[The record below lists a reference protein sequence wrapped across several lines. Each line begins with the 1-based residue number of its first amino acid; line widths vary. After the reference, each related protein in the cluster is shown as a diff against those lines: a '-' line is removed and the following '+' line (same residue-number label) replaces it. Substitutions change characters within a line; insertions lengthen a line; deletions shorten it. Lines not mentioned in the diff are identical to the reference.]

1 MPVSKMF
8 EFVDPEIG
16 FTSSVIRDPKRFVGR
31 SDLIQ
36 SCMNAL
42 NAREGVIAVY
52 GKRGVGKS
60 SLVRQVQQM
69 ANGNYDIAQKAGLAH
84 LIPRHPRRYYT
95 VYYACDSNINNTDEL
110 IRRLCNDTDPED
122 GLLRLVPDAG
132 KELSEFSRS
141 DEASAGLDLKLIKW
155 GVKGSDSQK
164 YSSVVP
170 NDTIQSF
177 RNFVSGSVDA
187 NNRMWSKRDGVLILL
202 DEFDVIGTKFGMGSL
217 IKSLTSPTV
226 KFGVCGIGADIGALI
241 KDHKSVARLIEQ
253 GAIHVR
259 PMSGDETRQ
268 IFTTATELFRGKV
281 SFAKK
286 VVEQIVELSEGLPYF
301 AQLIGKSSVQYGNEV
316 GSNNID
322 EKIFGE
328 VLGKI
333 REGKS
338 FPNLEEQ
345 YQLAIG
351 RGKERAMLLT
361 LLAEQQGEATLY
373 NDEVGRVVLQRTRT
387 TAQGLGIEYI
397 DQLMPRLV
405 EERYGPALIKGEQR
419 GHYEFADPVF
429 RAYVK
434 LRKLD

>member
-1 MPVSKMF
+1 VF
-8 EFVDPEIG
+8 EFVDPEAG

-31 SDLIQ
+31 ADLIQ
-36 SCMNAL
+36 NCMNAL
-42 NAREGVIAVY
+42 NAKEGVIAVY

-84 LIPRHPRRYYT
+84 LIPKSPRRYYT
-95 VYYACDSNINNTDEL
+95 VYYACDSNITNIDEL
-110 IRRLCNDTDPED
+110 IKRLCNDTDPED

-132 KELSEFSRS
+132 KELTEFSRS
-141 DEASAGLDLKLIKW
+141 DEASVGMDLKLVKW
-155 GVKGSDSQK
+155 GAKGSDSQK

-177 RNFVSGSVDA
+177 RNFVSGAVEA
-187 NNRMWSKRDGVLILL
+187 NNRLWARRDGILVLL

-226 KFGVCGIGADIGALI
+226 KFGVCGIGQDIGALI

-253 GAIHVR
+253 GAIHVKTMN
-259 PMSGDETRQ
+259 PDETRQ
-268 IFTTATELFRGKV
+268 IFATAEELFK
-281 SFAKK
+281 KK
-286 VVEQIVELSEGLPYF
+286 VKFESGVVDHIVELSEGFPYF
-301 AQLIGKSSVQYGNEV
+301 AQLIGKASVQHGNEI
-316 GSNNID
+316 GTNTID
-322 EKIFGE
+322 GKIFDE
-328 VLGKI
+328 VLQKI

-338 FPNLEEQ
+338 FPSLEQQ

-351 RGKERAMLLT
+351 RSAERAMLLA
-361 LLAEQQGEATLY
+361 LLAEQKSEATLY
-373 NDEVGRVVLQRTRT
+373 DEELGRVVLQRTRAA
-387 TAQGLGIEYI
+387 AQGLGIEYM

-405 EERYGPALIKGEQR
+405 EERYGPALVKGEQR
-419 GHYEFADPVF
+419 GIYEFADPVF

-434 LRKLD
+434 FRKLD

>member
-1 MPVSKMF
+1 MF

-42 NAREGVIAVY
+42 NATEGVIAVY

-84 LIPRHPRRYYT
+84 LIPRSPRRYYT

-110 IRRLCNDTDPED
+110 ISRLCNDTDPED
-122 GLLRLVPDAG
+122 GLLRLVPDSG
-132 KELSEFSRS
+132 KELTEFSRS
-141 DEASAGLDLKLIKW
+141 NEASAGLDLKLVKW
-155 GVKGSDSQK
+155 GVKGADSQK
-164 YSSVVP
+164 YASVVP

-177 RNFVSGSVDA
+177 RNFVTGSVDA
-187 NNRMWSKRDGVLILL
+187 NNRAWSKRDGVLILL

-259 PMSGDETRQ
+259 PMSSDETRE
-268 IFTTATELFRGKV
+268 IFHTASELFKGKV
-281 SFAKK
+281 KFDKA
-286 VVEQIVELSEGLPYF
+286 VIDQIVELSEGFPYF

-316 GSNNID
+316 GSNTID
-322 EKIFGE
+322 AKVFGE

-351 RGKERAMLLT
+351 RSKERAMLLV
-361 LLAEQQGEATLY
+361 LLAEQQGDATLY

-405 EERYGPALIKGEQR
+405 EERYGPALVKGEQR

-434 LRKLD
+434 LRRLD

>member
-1 MPVSKMF
+1 MF

>member
-1 MPVSKMF
+1 MF

-60 SLVRQVQQM
+60 SLVRQIQQM

-84 LIPRHPRRYYT
+84 LIPKSARRYYT
-95 VYYACDSNINNTDEL
+95 VYYACDSNINNTDDL

-122 GLLRLVPDAG
+122 GLLRLVPDSG
-132 KELSEFSRS
+132 KELTEFSRS
-141 DEASAGLDLKLIKW
+141 DEISGGMDLKLVKW
-155 GVKGSDSQK
+155 GAKGSDSQK
-164 YSSVVP
+164 YASVVP

-187 NNRMWSKRDGVLILL
+187 NNRIWSKRDGVLILL
-202 DEFDVIGTKFGMGSL
+202 DEFDVVGSKFGMGSL

-253 GAIHVR
+253 GAIHVK

-281 SFAKK
+281 TFAKS
-286 VVEQIVELSEGLPYF
+286 VVDHIVELSEGLPYF

-316 GSNNID
+316 GTNDID
-322 EKIFGE
+322 AKIFGE

-419 GHYEFADPVF
+419 GHYEFSDPVF